1 MSFSEKLLNWFDANK
16 RALPWRAKIDVYHTW
31 LSEVM
36 SQQTTMAVVVPRF
49 LEFIE
54 TLPTLEDLARCDEAT
69 LRRLWAG
76 LGYYARARNL
86 KKAAVDIVDS
96 RHGKFPTTFDQWL
109 TVSGCGPYTASV
121 ISSICFNEPVACV
134 DGNVVRVLS
143 RIKGFA
149 DVWTRQGQQ
158 AVQKWASELIDAK
171 RPGDFN
177 QAMMELG
184 ALVCRKQNPQCG
196 QCPLQNECVAFQK
209 NLTTVLPP
217 IKPKANSCDVQLSAV
232 VLCRGERQKQY
243 YIGDRING
251 RFLSN
256 THGFAVI
263 DEGLTAELKLALKS
277 LPGFQSSAV
286 KSAFKHTI
294 TNHKIKTDVFIIQ
307 VAAGEPDDSL
317 KKLNRF
323 FNFSKSSWVAEQQL
337 ENTLST
343 AFDKKA
349 LKSLGRQKK
358 PTV

>member
-1 MSFSEKLLNWFDANK
+1 MSFSEKLLIWFDTNK
-16 RALPWRAKIDVYHTW
+16 RPLPWRAKINVYHTW

-49 LEFIE
+49 LEFIAE
-54 TLPTLEDLARCDEAT
+54 LPTLEDLAQCDEIT
-69 LRRLWAG
+69 LRRLWSG

-86 KKAAVDIVDS
+86 KKAAVHIVD
-96 RHGKFPTTFDQWL
+96 HCQGKFPTTYSQWL

-143 RIKGFA
+143 RVKGFA
-149 DVWTRQGQQ
+149 DVWTRQGQKV
-158 AVQKWASELIDAK
+158 VQKWATESIDTK

-184 ALVCRKQNPQCG
+184 ALVCRKQNPQCV
-196 QCPLQNECVAFQK
+196 QCPLQNDCVAFQQ
-209 NLTTVLPP
+209 NLTAALPP
-217 IKPKANSCDVQLSAV
+217 IKPKADLCNVQLSAV
-232 VLCRGERQKQY
+232 VVCRGERQKQY
-243 YIGDRING
+243 YIGDRTNG

-263 DEGLTAELKLALKS
+263 DQQLADKLKLALDR
-277 LPGFQSSAV
+277 LPGVETRIV
-286 KSAFKHTI
+286 KSAFQHTI
-294 TNHKIKTDVFIIQ
+294 TNHKIKTDVLVIN
-307 VAAGEPDDSL
+307 AANIKHSEYLQNISHFL
-317 KKLNRF
+317 
-323 FNFSKSSWVAEQQL
+323 NFSNGAWVAEQQL

-349 LKSLGRQKK
+349 FKSLVRQKK